1 MVDGI
6 VSEAFR
12 WWRLVHIAGGLP
24 IDRLSLWPDRP
35 LSAQWALGAQW
46 FTFCEL
52 L

>member
-35 LSAQWALGAQW
+35 LSAQW